1 MTILDKAR
9 GGSGK
14 KPIGEST
21 TKKEQHEVES
31 NKKKEQPKEVAS
43 DESSAIDQNAQLLTA
58 VESQFKNIMAE
69 FQANTGFSV
78 NTGEQPVDAMIEVL
92 SSKGVVVS
100 IAVLLSY
107 IRHCINHGIKKE
119 LKVKIGYN
127 KPAGVPMNFA
137 VNEELLEDIYP
148 GDVIEIN

>member
-9 GGSGK
+9 GSGK
-14 KPIGEST
+14 PVSEST
-21 TKKEQHEVES
+21 TKKEP
-31 NKKKEQPKEVAS
+31 KKEQPKEAAS
-43 DESSAIDQNAQLLTA
+43 DESKAIDQTNAQLLTE

-119 LKVKIGYN
+119 IKVKIGYN

-148 GDVIEIN
+148 GDSVEIN

>member
-9 GGSGK
+9 GGE
-14 KPIGEST
+14 KPISEST
-21 TKKEQHEVES
+21 TKKETEKEPQ
-31 NKKKEQPKEVAS
+31 KEQPKEVAS
-43 DESSAIDQNAQLLTA
+43 DESKAIDQTNAQLLSE

-78 NTGEQPVDAMIEVL
+78 NTGEQPVDAMLEVL

-119 LKVKIGYN
+119 IKVRIGYN
-127 KPAGVPMNFA
+127 RPAGVPMNFA

-148 GDVIEIN
+148 GDSVEIN

>member
-9 GGSGK
+9 GGGK
-14 KPIGEST
+14 PVGEST
-21 TKKEQHEVES
+21 TKKEPKKET
-31 NKKKEQPKEVAS
+31 KKEQPKEVAS
-43 DESSAIDQNAQLLTA
+43 DESKAIDQTNAQLLTE

-119 LKVKIGYN
+119 IKVRIGYN

-148 GDVIEIN
+148 GDSVEIN

>member
-9 GGSGK
+9 GGGK
-14 KPIGEST
+14 PVGEST
-21 TKKEQHEVES
+21 TKKET
-31 NKKKEQPKEVAS
+31 KKEQPKEAAS
-43 DESSAIDQNAQLLTA
+43 DESKAIDQTNAQLLTE

-119 LKVKIGYN
+119 IKVRIGYN

-148 GDVIEIN
+148 GDSVEIN

>member
-9 GGSGK
+9 GGE
-14 KPIGEST
+14 KPISEST
-21 TKKEQHEVES
+21 TKKET
-31 NKKKEQPKEVAS
+31 KKEPQKEQPKEVAS
-43 DESSAIDQNAQLLTA
+43 DESKAIDQTNAQLLSE

-78 NTGEQPVDAMIEVL
+78 DTGEQPVDAMLEVL

-119 LKVKIGYN
+119 IKVRIGYN

-148 GDVIEIN
+148 GDSVEIN

>member
-1 MTILDKAR
+1 MTILDKER
-9 GGSGK
+9 GGGK
-14 KPIGEST
+14 PVGEST
-21 TKKEQHEVES
+21 TKKETEKEP
-31 NKKKEQPKEVAS
+31 KKEQPKQASS
-43 DESSAIDQNAQLLTA
+43 DESSAIDQTNAQLLTA

-119 LKVKIGYN
+119 IKVRIGYN

>member
-9 GGSGK
+9 GGE
-14 KPIGEST
+14 KPISEST
-21 TKKEQHEVES
+21 TKKETEKEPQ
-31 NKKKEQPKEVAS
+31 KEQPKEVAS
-43 DESSAIDQNAQLLTA
+43 DESKAIDQTNAQLLSE

-78 NTGEQPVDAMIEVL
+78 NTGEQPVDAMLEVL

-119 LKVKIGYN
+119 IKVRIGYN

-148 GDVIEIN
+148 GDSVEIN

>member
-1 MTILDKAR
+1 MTILDKAK
-9 GGSGK
+9 GDGK
-14 KPIGEST
+14 VVGEST
-21 TKKEQHEVES
+21 TKKKPEKEP
-31 NKKKEQPKEVAS
+31 KKEQPKEVAS
-43 DESSAIDQNAQLLTA
+43 DESKAIDQTNAQLLTE

-78 NTGEQPVDAMIEVL
+78 NTGEQPVDAMLEVL

-119 LKVKIGYN
+119 IKVRIGYN

-148 GDVIEIN
+148 GDSVEIN

>member
-1 MTILDKAR
+1 MTILDKA
-9 GGSGK
+9 K
-14 KPIGEST
+14 KGEDPN
-21 TKKEQHEVES
+21 KEKVQVNES
-31 NKKKEQPKEVAS
+31 KEAPKHASS
-43 DESSAIDQNAQLLTA
+43 DESSAIDQTNAQLLTE

-69 FQANTGFSV
+69 FQANIGFSV

-119 LKVKIGYN
+119 IKVKIGYN

-148 GDVIEIN
+148 GDSVEIN

>member
-9 GGSGK
+9 GGG

-21 TKKEQHEVES
+21 VKKEH
-31 NKKKEQPKEVAS
+31 KKEQPKEDSKQSQAAS
-43 DESSAIDQNAQLLTA
+43 DESNVIDQTNAQLLTA

-107 IRHCINHGIKKE
+107 IRHCINHGINKE
-119 LKVKIGYN
+119 IKLKIGYN

-148 GDVIEIN
+148 GDVVEIN